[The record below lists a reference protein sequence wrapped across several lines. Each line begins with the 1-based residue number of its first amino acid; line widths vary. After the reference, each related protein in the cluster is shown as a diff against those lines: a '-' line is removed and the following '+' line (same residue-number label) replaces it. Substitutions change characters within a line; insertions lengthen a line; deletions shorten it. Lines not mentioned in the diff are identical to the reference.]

1 MRGQLSAVYLSTIN
15 LLGLGFGP
23 SLVAGASERLGGPNA
38 IGHAL
43 ALSAGTLAPL
53 GALLLLVGLAP
64 LRRAVAKAEAW
75 PNLATSASL

>member
-15 LLGLGFGP
+15 LLGLGLGP

-43 ALSAGTLAPL
+43 ALSAITLAPL
-53 GALLLLVGLAP
+53 GALLLLFGLLP
-64 LRRAVAKAEAW
+64 LRQAVAKAEAW
-75 PNLATSASL
+75 RDIVTTVQR